1 MAQRSG
7 LSERNSGQ
15 GALRLGETGGGNG
28 TAPHGL
34 ERQCKV
40 TRGGRRRWWVGCVAK
55 TRFRGEASENEA
67 VDGVVLGVAK
77 STIVAEWSRGG

>member
-1 MAQRSG
+1 MSATLAVARGSRKQWNGGGGKVAQRSG
-7 LSERNSGQ
+7 LRERNSGQ

-40 TRGGRRRWWVGCVAK
+40 TRGGKRRWWAGCAAK
-55 TRFRGEASENEA
+55 TRFRGEASE
-67 VDGVVLGVAK
+67 K
-77 STIVAEWSRGG
+77 